1 MVEGPKLL
9 AEAVDAGATIEA
21 VYLDGRDAS
30 ADHRE
35 LASRTGAAVL
45 ELRPG
50 VLGRA
55 CDAVTPQP
63 VAAVV
68 AMPDVPLTA
77 IKGTEAL
84 LALICVELQDPG
96 NAGALLRAAGAAG
109 CGAVVFTAAS
119 VDPYNPKAVRS
130 SAGALFH
137 VPVVT
142 GIDAEE
148 VLDELGRWGV
158 RRLGT
163 AARGGGDYLDEDLT
177 RATALVLGNESR
189 GLPAMLDARLDGH
202 VTVPMAAAAESLNVV
217 TAAAVICF
225 EANRQRRRASR

>member
-1 MVEGPKLL
+1 MVEGPKLV
-9 AEAVDAGATIEA
+9 AEAIDAGAAIEA

-30 ADHRE
+30 PAHHD
-35 LASRTGAAVL
+35 LATRSGAAVV
-45 ELRPG
+45 ELQPG

-55 CDAVTPQP
+55 CDTVTPQT

-68 AMPDVPLTA
+68 AIPEVPLTS

-84 LALICVELQDPG
+84 LAMVCVELQDPG
-96 NAGALLRAAGAAG
+96 NAGALMRAAGAAG
-109 CGAVVFTAAS
+109 CGAVVFTTAS

-137 VPVVT
+137 LPVVT

-148 VLDELGRWGV
+148 VLGELGRWGV

-163 AARGGGDYLDEDLT
+163 AVRGGDDYLDEDLT
-177 RATALVLGNESR
+177 RSTALVLGNESH
-189 GLPAMLDARLDGH
+189 GLPVVLESHLDGH
-202 VTVPMAAAAESLNVV
+202 VTIPMATGTESLNVV

-225 EANRQRRRASR
+225 EANRQRRRGIG